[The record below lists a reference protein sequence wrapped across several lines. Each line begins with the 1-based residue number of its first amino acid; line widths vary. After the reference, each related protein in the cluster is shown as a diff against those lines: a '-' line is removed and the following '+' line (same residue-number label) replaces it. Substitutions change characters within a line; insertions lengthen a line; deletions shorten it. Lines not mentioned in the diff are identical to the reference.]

1 MIVMEQCTHDSYR
14 DSTRMINTHYHRTG
28 DDCLKVR
35 TIADK
40 VESVGNSIDRYIED
54 KTTGILCKSHFN
66 TEDGLPLEEAQ
77 LPSSIASP
85 DFSQEKDREADHYG
99 EIRKAVT
106 AINERNSTSFQIR
119 RHPKV
124 LAGEIEYSRDNCV
137 YIAMDD
143 VGVKHQKDARKDGGS
158 KEGEVVENTDIRVM
172 YQNSSYSITHVGMD
186 EAFRRLTAFLLEN
199 HLMENK
205 HLIFLTDGATNLR
218 KAIECHYSYVH
229 YTIIIDW
236 FHLKKHCYETMSMAV
251 RGDKHTKHAI
261 QAEFNR
267 RLWYGDIDAA
277 IDYLEKMDEKD
288 IKNKYQLQETIKYL
302 KKKKPYAACYAVRS
316 ELGLPNSSSPVEK
329 DNDLLV
335 AQRQKNN
342 GMSWSYDGSG
352 CLAQITAVF
361 RNCEAESWLTDRTIP
376 FHMVSSAA
384 PALFA

>member
-1 MIVMEQCTHDSYR
+1 MEMCTHESYR
-14 DSTRMINTHYHRTG
+14 DATMMINKHYHRTG
-28 DDCLKVR
+28 GECLRDR

-40 VESVGNSIDRYIED
+40 AESAGRSIDRYIDE
-54 KTTGILCKSHFN
+54 KTTDILHACRFN
-66 TEDGLPLEEAQ
+66 SETGTPLEEAQ
-77 LPSSIASP
+77 LPSSIANP
-85 DFSQEKDREADHYG
+85 DFSSEKERTAEHYE
-99 EIRKAVT
+99 EIRMAVN
-106 AINERNSTSFQIR
+106 AINEKNSTSFQIR
-119 RHPKV
+119 KQPKV
-124 LAGEIEYSRDNCV
+124 LAGEIEYNRDNCV

-143 VGVKHQKDARKDGGS
+143 VGVKHQKDARKDGGR
-158 KEGEVVENTDIRVM
+158 KEGDVVENTDIHIM
-172 YQNSSYSITHVGMD
+172 YQDSTYSITYVGMD

-199 HLMENK
+199 HLIENK

-218 KAIECHYSYVH
+218 KAIEDHYGYLN

-236 FHLKKHCYETMSMAV
+236 FHLKKHCYQTMSMAV
-251 RGDKHTKHAI
+251 RGDKQKKHQI

-288 IKNKYQLQETIKYL
+288 IKSQYQLQETIKYL

-342 GMSWSYDGSG
+342 GMAWSYKGSG
-352 CLAQITAVF
+352 CLAQITALF
-361 RNCEAESWLTDRTIP
+361 RNHEEENWLTDKAIP
-376 FHMVSSAA
+376 FHMVSSAS
-384 PALFA
+384 PALLA